1 MIKYTVFY
9 RNIIYINIF
18 YHLRINI
25 LGTRR

>member
-9 RNIIYINIF
+9 PNLIYIKIL